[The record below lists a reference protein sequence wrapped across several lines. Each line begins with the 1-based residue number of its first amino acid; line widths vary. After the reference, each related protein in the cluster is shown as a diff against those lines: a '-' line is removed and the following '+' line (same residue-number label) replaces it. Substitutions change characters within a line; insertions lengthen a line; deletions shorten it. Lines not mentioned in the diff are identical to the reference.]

1 MTDFRFGWASDRACL
16 RALTRWKFLSFV
28 SAALL
33 FHAGEAI
40 GGIAEAPTCTQNTQ
54 LVGQCFTVRG
64 RLSVHANMRP
74 YLWPIGTH
82 RLLGIASPEGAII
95 MPNEI
100 ERIFAS
106 PPFDRQLFVDF
117 AICPFTRRRPGTM
130 QMVCIA
136 SARNLRSRKAE

>member
-1 MTDFRFGWASDRACL
+1 
-16 RALTRWKFLSFV
+16 
-28 SAALL
+28 
-33 FHAGEAI
+33 
-40 GGIAEAPTCTQNTQ
+40 
-54 LVGQCFTVRG
+54 
-64 RLSVHANMRP
+64 
-74 YLWPIGTH
+74 
-82 RLLGIASPEGAII
+82 